1 MKRWIAIVT
10 MLLALGSAAFAG
22 DVATLVNLGFSP
34 DSKTF
39 MFGFYGLDVANSK
52 PYAELYLVDTKKNDF
67 VPGGVFKGMYGSEMQ
82 PGWDPAGGFYKLFSD
97 AAPSARKLRIDHL
110 AQGRLVYL
118 LVNGDAGPDAL
129 SFKDFDT
136 GSQWDVSL
144 KQSVEEKSGSFL
156 SSFGLE
162 INITGTDGKKVSF
175 KAGNPA
181 IRRKDVAK
189 YTIKEILVAPDGKTV
204 VAIIERLEKNSAG
217 PSIRYMVESFKLP

>member
-10 MLLALGSAAFAG
+10 MVLALGSTAFAG

-34 DSKTF
+34 DSATF

-67 VPGGVFKGMYGSEMQ
+67 VHGGVFKGMYGSEMQ

-97 AAPSARKLRIDHL
+97 AAPAARKLRIDHL

-129 SFKDFDT
+129 SFKDFET
-136 GSQWDVSL
+136 GAQWDVIL
-144 KQSVEEKSGSFL
+144 RQSVEEKTGSFV

-162 INITGTDGKKVSF
+162 ISITAVDGKKTSM
-175 KAGNPA
+175 KAGNPS
-181 IRRKDVAK
+181 IKRKDVAK

>member
-10 MLLALGSAAFAG
+10 MTLALGSTAFAG

-34 DSKTF
+34 DSATF

-52 PYAELYLVDTKKNDF
+52 PYAELYFVDTRKNDF
-67 VPGGVFKGMYGSEMQ
+67 VSGGVFKGMYGSEMQ
-82 PGWDPAGGFYKLFSD
+82 PGWDPAGGFFKLFSD
-97 AAPSARKLRIDHL
+97 AAPMARKLRIDHL

-118 LVNGDAGPDAL
+118 LVNGDSGPEAL

-136 GSQWDVSL
+136 GAQWDVAL
-144 KQSVEEKSGSFL
+144 KQSVEDKSGSVL

-162 INITGTDGKKVSF
+162 VSITGTDGKKTSV
-175 KAGNPA
+175 KAGNPSFK
-181 IRRKDVAK
+181 RKDVAK

-204 VAIIERLEKNSAG
+204 IAIIERLEKNGSG
-217 PSIRYMVESFKLP
+217 PSIRYMVESFRLP